1 MYEQIMT
8 FYKKKYS
15 KQEYETKEVMINI
28 GASIISGAVSS
39 AITNPMEC
47 ITVNLQT
54 Q

>member
-15 KQEYETKEVMINI
+15 NKEYEKKEMMINI
-28 GASIISGAVSS
+28 GASVISGAVSS

-47 ITVNLQT
+47 ITVNQ
-54 Q
+54 QI